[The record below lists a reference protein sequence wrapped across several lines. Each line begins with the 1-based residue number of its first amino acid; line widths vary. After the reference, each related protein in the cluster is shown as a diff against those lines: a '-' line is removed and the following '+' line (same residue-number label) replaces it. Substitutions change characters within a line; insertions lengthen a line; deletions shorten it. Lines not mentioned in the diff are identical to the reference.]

1 MQYLCLGHCLFCF
14 LNELTLREGLLFGLA
29 FIVPLVT
36 LVILGVGVG
45 ITMALVSNAFVKG
58 VIFLT
63 STYKSNHL
71 LTFTLQEH
79 QFSLMPLVV
88 IIFAAFSIIYVRKIF
103 GLDRFYGP
111 ADSIYAAH
119 RSDNELDVRRG
130 LGSTLSAFISASGG
144 ASVGQYGPLVH
155 FGATMGSYLKQIS
168 KSNIPT
174 DIFLGC
180 GVAGAISA
188 GFNAPIAGILFAHS
202 AIIRHFSLK
211 AVAPI
216 AVSSLVAA
224 SFSQYFFGNNVAFEI
239 SSLPPNLISVIP
251 LALVMGPIFGLIS
264 IIFMNSIRFTSMW
277 GANSKLGHIKLTLI
291 GASLCGMIGIFV
303 PEVLGLGTETVRALL
318 NNEIETEYLVI
329 LLIFKIIAT
338 AFCIGL
344 GMFGGVFSPAIF
356 IGAVSGAIIG
366 SILTY
371 LTGNNLILV
380 FTIAGMAA
388 VTSPVVG
395 APIAI
400 VAVILEL
407 TASYDM
413 ALVSLGS
420 VVTSSLTVS
429 ILFGY
434 SFFDKQLLDR
444 GIDIRRGRGHIGLT
458 ESSVST
464 IVSDE
469 FLRLEAEEKNS
480 TAIDKMVSAGVTE
493 AYLLDNK
500 NTFLGKII
508 ITDIVKQN
516 PNQLAKNF
524 CIDNPLSIK
533 TDASLQQCIEAA
545 SEFVGETIPVIDRQT
560 NVLQGVV
567 SEADIFQAYLKLQ
580 NNVIDLETK

>member
-1 MQYLCLGHCLFCF
+1 
-14 LNELTLREGLLFGLA
+14 LFGLA

-36 LVILGVGVG
+36 LIILGVGVG
-45 ITMALVSNAFVKG
+45 ITMAVVSNAFVKG

-63 STYKSNHL
+63 STYNSNQL
-71 LTFTLQEH
+71 LTFTLQDH

-88 IIFAAFSIIYVRKIF
+88 IIFAAFSIIYVRKVF

-119 RSDNELDVRRG
+119 RSDNELDIRKG
-130 LGSTLSAFISASGG
+130 FGSTLSAFISASGG

-155 FGATMGSYLKQIS
+155 FGATMGSYLKQLS

-291 GASLCGMIGIFV
+291 GASLCGIIGIFV
-303 PEVLGLGTETVRALL
+303 PEVLGLGTETVKALL
-318 NNEIETEYLVI
+318 NNEIETEYLIV

-366 SILTY
+366 STLTY

-458 ESSVST
+458 ETSVET

-469 FLRLEAEEKNS
+469 FLRLEEEEKNS

-493 AYLLDNK
+493 AYLLDNQ
-500 NTFLGKII
+500 NSFLGKII

-516 PNQLAKNF
+516 PDQFAKNF

>member
-1 MQYLCLGHCLFCF
+1 M
-14 LNELTLREGLLFGLA
+14 FGLA

-36 LVILGVGVG
+36 LIILGVGVG
-45 ITMALVSNAFVKG
+45 ITMAVVSNAFVKG

-71 LTFTLQEH
+71 LTFTLQDH

-88 IIFAAFSIIYVRKIF
+88 IIFAAFSIIYVRKVF

-119 RSDNELDVRRG
+119 RSDNELDIRRG
-130 LGSTLSAFISASGG
+130 FGSTLSAFISASGG

-155 FGATMGSYLKQIS
+155 FGATMGSYLKQLS

-188 GFNAPIAGILFAHS
+188 GFNAPLAGILFAHS

-277 GANSKLGHIKLTLI
+277 GANSKLGHVKLTLI
-291 GASLCGMIGIFV
+291 GASICGIIGIFV
-303 PEVLGLGTETVRALL
+303 PEVLGLGTETVKALL
-318 NNEIETEYLVI
+318 NNEIETEYLII

-366 SILTY
+366 SILTF

-458 ESSVST
+458 ETSVKT

-480 TAIDKMVSAGVTE
+480 TAIDKMVSASVTE

-533 TDASLQQCIEAA
+533 NDASLQQCIEAA

>member
-1 MQYLCLGHCLFCF
+1 M
-14 LNELTLREGLLFGLA
+14 FGLA

-36 LVILGVGVG
+36 LIILGVGVG
-45 ITMALVSNAFVKG
+45 ITMAVVSNAFVKG

-79 QFSLMPLVV
+79 QFSLMPLVI

-119 RSDNELDVRRG
+119 RSDNELDIRRG
-130 LGSTLSAFISASGG
+130 FGSTLSAFISASGG

-291 GASLCGMIGIFV
+291 GASLCGIIGIFV
-303 PEVLGLGTETVRALL
+303 PEVLGLGTETVKALL
-318 NNEIETEYLVI
+318 NNEIETEYLIV

-458 ESSVST
+458 ETSVKT

-480 TAIDKMVSAGVTE
+480 TAIDKMVSASVTE

-533 TDASLQQCIEAA
+533 NDASLQQCIEAA

>member
-1 MQYLCLGHCLFCF
+1 M
-14 LNELTLREGLLFGLA
+14 FGLA
-29 FIVPLVT
+29 FIVPLVI
-36 LVILGVGVG
+36 LIILGVGVG
-45 ITMALVSNAFVKG
+45 ITMAVVSNAFVKG

-63 STYKSNHL
+63 STYNSNQL
-71 LTFTLQEH
+71 LTFTLQDH

-88 IIFAAFSIIYVRKIF
+88 IIFAAFSIIYVRKVF

-119 RSDNELDVRRG
+119 RSDNELDIRRG
-130 LGSTLSAFISASGG
+130 FGSTLSAFISASGG

-155 FGATMGSYLKQIS
+155 FGATMGSYLKQLS

-188 GFNAPIAGILFAHS
+188 GFNAPLAGILFAHS

-239 SSLPPNLISVIP
+239 SILPPNLISVIP

-264 IIFMNSIRFTSMW
+264 IIFMNSIRFTTMW

-291 GASLCGMIGIFV
+291 GASLCGIIGIFV
-303 PEVLGLGTETVRALL
+303 PEVLGLGTETVKALL
-318 NNEIETEYLVI
+318 NNEIETEYLIV

-366 SILTY
+366 STLTY

-388 VTSPVVG
+388 ITSPVVG

-458 ESSVST
+458 ETSVET

-469 FLRLEAEEKNS
+469 FLRLEEEEKNS

-500 NTFLGKII
+500 NIFLGKIS
-508 ITDIVKQN
+508 ITDIVKEN
-516 PNQLAKNF
+516 PDQLAKNF

-560 NVLQGVV
+560 NVLKGVV

>member
-1 MQYLCLGHCLFCF
+1 M
-14 LNELTLREGLLFGLA
+14 FGLA

-36 LVILGVGVG
+36 LIILGVGVG
-45 ITMALVSNAFVKG
+45 ITMAVVSNAFVKG

-63 STYKSNHL
+63 STYKSNQL
-71 LTFTLQEH
+71 LTFTLQDH
-79 QFSLMPLVV
+79 QFSLIPLVV
-88 IIFAAFSIIYVRKIF
+88 IIFAAFSIIYVRKVF

-119 RSDNELDVRRG
+119 RSDNELDIRRG
-130 LGSTLSAFISASGG
+130 FGSTLSAFISASGG

-155 FGATMGSYLKQIS
+155 FGATMGSYLKQLS

-291 GASLCGMIGIFV
+291 GASLCGIIGIFV
-303 PEVLGLGTETVRALL
+303 PEVLGLGTETVKALL
-318 NNEIETEYLVI
+318 NNEIETEYLIV

-458 ESSVST
+458 ETSVKT

-480 TAIDKMVSAGVTE
+480 TAIDKMVSASVTE

-533 TDASLQQCIEAA
+533 NDASLQQCIEAA

>member
-1 MQYLCLGHCLFCF
+1 M
-14 LNELTLREGLLFGLA
+14 FGLA

-155 FGATMGSYLKQIS
+155 FGATMGSYLKQLS

-188 GFNAPIAGILFAHS
+188 GFNAPLAGILFAHS

-277 GANSKLGHIKLTLI
+277 GANSKLGHVKLTLI
-291 GASLCGMIGIFV
+291 GASLCGIIGIFV
-303 PEVLGLGTETVRALL
+303 PEVLGLGTETVKALL
-318 NNEIETEYLVI
+318 NNEIETEYLIV

-458 ESSVST
+458 ETSVET

-469 FLRLEAEEKNS
+469 FLRLEEEEKNS
-480 TAIDKMVSAGVTE
+480 TAIDKMVSASVTE

-533 TDASLQQCIEAA
+533 NDASLQQCIEAA

>member
-1 MQYLCLGHCLFCF
+1 M
-14 LNELTLREGLLFGLA
+14 FGLA

-63 STYKSNHL
+63 STYKSNHP

-130 LGSTLSAFISASGG
+130 FGSTLSAFISASGG

-224 SFSQYFFGNNVAFEI
+224 TFSQYFFGNNVAFEI

-264 IIFMNSIRFTSMW
+264 IVFMNSIRFTSMW

-291 GASLCGMIGIFV
+291 GASLCGIIGIFV
-303 PEVLGLGTETVRALL
+303 PEVLGLGTETVKALL
-318 NNEIETEYLVI
+318 NNEIETEYLIV

-356 IGAVSGAIIG
+356 IGSVSGAIIG

-458 ESSVST
+458 ETSVET

-480 TAIDKMVSAGVTE
+480 IAIDKMVSAGVTE

-500 NTFLGKII
+500 NSFLGKII

-516 PNQLAKNF
+516 PDQLAKNF

-533 TDASLQQCIEAA
+533 SDASLQQCIEAA

>member
-1 MQYLCLGHCLFCF
+1 M
-14 LNELTLREGLLFGLA
+14 FGLA

-45 ITMALVSNAFVKG
+45 ITMAVVSNAFVKG

-119 RSDNELDVRRG
+119 RSDNELDIRRG

-277 GANSKLGHIKLTLI
+277 GANSKLGHFKLTLI

-303 PEVLGLGTETVRALL
+303 PEVLGLGTETVKALL
-318 NNEIETEYLVI
+318 NNEIETEYLIV

-366 SILTY
+366 STLTY

-458 ESSVST
+458 ETSVET

-480 TAIDKMVSAGVTE
+480 IAIDKMVSAGVTE

-500 NTFLGKII
+500 NSFLGKII

-516 PNQLAKNF
+516 PDQLAKNF

-533 TDASLQQCIEAA
+533 SDASLQQCIEAA

>member
-1 MQYLCLGHCLFCF
+1 M
-14 LNELTLREGLLFGLA
+14 FGLA

-36 LVILGVGVG
+36 LIILGVGVG
-45 ITMALVSNAFVKG
+45 ITMAVVSNAFVKG

-71 LTFTLQEH
+71 LTFTLQDH
-79 QFSLMPLVV
+79 QFSLMPLVI

-119 RSDNELDVRRG
+119 RSDNELDIRKG
-130 LGSTLSAFISASGG
+130 FGSTLSAFISASGG

-264 IIFMNSIRFTSMW
+264 IIFMNSIRFTTMW

-291 GASLCGMIGIFV
+291 GASLCGIIGIFV

-318 NNEIETEYLVI
+318 NNEIETEYLII
-329 LLIFKIIAT
+329 LLIFKIMAT

-366 SILTY
+366 SVLTY

-458 ESSVST
+458 ETSVET

-469 FLRLEAEEKNS
+469 FLRLEEEEKNS

-493 AYLLDNK
+493 AYLLDNQ
-500 NTFLGKII
+500 NSFLGKII
-508 ITDIVKQN
+508 ITDIVKQH
-516 PNQLAKNF
+516 PDQLAKNF

>member
-1 MQYLCLGHCLFCF
+1 M
-14 LNELTLREGLLFGLA
+14 FGLA

-458 ESSVST
+458 ETSVST

-545 SEFVGETIPVIDRQT
+545 SGFVGETIPVIDRQT

>member
-1 MQYLCLGHCLFCF
+1 M
-14 LNELTLREGLLFGLA
+14 FGLA

-45 ITMALVSNAFVKG
+45 ITMAVVSNAFVKG

-63 STYKSNHL
+63 STYRSNHL

-79 QFSLMPLVV
+79 QFTLMPLVV

-119 RSDNELDVRRG
+119 RTDNELDVRRG

-291 GASLCGMIGIFV
+291 GASICGMIGIFV

-318 NNEIETEYLVI
+318 NNEIKTEYLII

-458 ESSVST
+458 ETPVST

-508 ITDIVKQN
+508 ITDIVRQN

-533 TDASLQQCIEAA
+533 NDASLQQCIEAA

>member
-1 MQYLCLGHCLFCF
+1 M
-14 LNELTLREGLLFGLA
+14 FGLA
-29 FIVPLVT
+29 LIVPLVT

-45 ITMALVSNAFVKG
+45 ITMAVVSNAFVKG

-119 RSDNELDVRRG
+119 RSDNELDVHRG

-264 IIFMNSIRFTSMW
+264 IVFMNSIRFTSMW

-303 PEVLGLGTETVRALL
+303 PEVLGLGTETVKALL
-318 NNEIETEYLVI
+318 NNEIETEYLIV

-356 IGAVSGAIIG
+356 IGSVSGAIIG

-458 ESSVST
+458 ETSVET

-480 TAIDKMVSAGVTE
+480 IAIDKMVSAGVTE

-500 NTFLGKII
+500 NSFLGKII
-508 ITDIVKQN
+508 ITDIVKQS
-516 PNQLAKNF
+516 PDQLAKNF

-533 TDASLQQCIEAA
+533 SDASLQQCIEAA

>member
-1 MQYLCLGHCLFCF
+1 M
-14 LNELTLREGLLFGLA
+14 FGLA
-29 FIVPLVT
+29 LIVPLVT

-45 ITMALVSNAFVKG
+45 ITMAVVSNAFVKG

-71 LTFTLQEH
+71 LTFTFQES

-119 RSDNELDVRRG
+119 RSDNELDVHRG

-264 IIFMNSIRFTSMW
+264 IVFMNSIRFTSMW

-303 PEVLGLGTETVRALL
+303 PEVLGLGTETVKALL
-318 NNEIETEYLVI
+318 NNAIETEYLIV

-356 IGAVSGAIIG
+356 IGSVSGAIIG

-458 ESSVST
+458 ETSVET

-480 TAIDKMVSAGVTE
+480 IAIDKMVSAGVTE

-500 NTFLGKII
+500 NSFLGKII

-516 PNQLAKNF
+516 PDQLAKNF

-533 TDASLQQCIEAA
+533 SDASLQQCIEAA

>member
-1 MQYLCLGHCLFCF
+1 M
-14 LNELTLREGLLFGLA
+14 FGLA
-29 FIVPLVT
+29 LIVPLVT

-45 ITMALVSNAFVKG
+45 ITMAVVSNAFVKG

-71 LTFTLQEH
+71 LTFTFQES

-119 RSDNELDVRRG
+119 RSDNELDVHRG

-303 PEVLGLGTETVRALL
+303 PEVLGLGTETVKALL
-318 NNEIETEYLVI
+318 NNEIETEYLIV

-356 IGAVSGAIIG
+356 IGSVSGAIIG

-458 ESSVST
+458 ETSVET

-480 TAIDKMVSAGVTE
+480 IAIDKMVSAGVTE

-500 NTFLGKII
+500 NSFLGKII

-516 PNQLAKNF
+516 PDQLAKNF

-533 TDASLQQCIEAA
+533 SDASLQQCIEAA

>member
-1 MQYLCLGHCLFCF
+1 M
-14 LNELTLREGLLFGLA
+14 FGLA

-45 ITMALVSNAFVKG
+45 ITMAVVSNAFVKG
-58 VIFLT
+58 VIILT
-63 STYKSNHL
+63 SAYRSNHL

-458 ESSVST
+458 ETSVST

>member
-1 MQYLCLGHCLFCF
+1 M
-14 LNELTLREGLLFGLA
+14 FGLA
-29 FIVPLVT
+29 LIVPLVT

-45 ITMALVSNAFVKG
+45 ITMAVVSNAFVKG

-63 STYKSNHL
+63 STYNSNQL

-119 RSDNELDVRRG
+119 RSDNELDVHKG

-155 FGATMGSYLKQIS
+155 FGATMGSYLKQVS

-303 PEVLGLGTETVRALL
+303 PEILGLGTETVRALL
-318 NNEIETEYLVI
+318 NNEIETEYLIV

-356 IGAVSGAIIG
+356 IGSVSGAIIG

-458 ESSVST
+458 ETSVET

-480 TAIDKMVSAGVTE
+480 IAIDKMVSAGVTE
-493 AYLLDNK
+493 AYLLDNQ
-500 NTFLGKII
+500 NSFLGKII
-508 ITDIVKQN
+508 ITDIVRQN

>member
-1 MQYLCLGHCLFCF
+1 M
-14 LNELTLREGLLFGLA
+14 FGLA

-45 ITMALVSNAFVKG
+45 ITMAVVSNAFVKG

-63 STYKSNHL
+63 STYKSNQL

-119 RSDNELDVRRG
+119 RSDNELDVHRG

-188 GFNAPIAGILFAHS
+188 GFNAPLAGILFAHS

-420 VVTSSLTVS
+420 VVMSSLTVS

-458 ESSVST
+458 ETSVKT

-480 TAIDKMVSAGVTE
+480 TAIDKMVSASVTE

-533 TDASLQQCIEAA
+533 NDASLQQCIEAA

>member
-1 MQYLCLGHCLFCF
+1 M
-14 LNELTLREGLLFGLA
+14 FGLA

-45 ITMALVSNAFVKG
+45 ITMAVVSNAFVKG

-71 LTFTLQEH
+71 LTFTLQEN

-119 RSDNELDVRRG
+119 RSDNELDIRRG
-130 LGSTLSAFISASGG
+130 FGSTLSAFISASGG

-155 FGATMGSYLKQIS
+155 FGATMGSYLKQLS

-277 GANSKLGHIKLTLI
+277 GANSKLGHVKLTLI
-291 GASLCGMIGIFV
+291 GASLCGIIGIFV
-303 PEVLGLGTETVRALL
+303 PEVLGLGTETVKALL

-366 SILTY
+366 SILTF

-458 ESSVST
+458 ETSVKT

-480 TAIDKMVSAGVTE
+480 TAIDKMVSASVTE

-533 TDASLQQCIEAA
+533 NDASLQQCIEAA

>member
-1 MQYLCLGHCLFCF
+1 M
-14 LNELTLREGLLFGLA
+14 FGLA

-458 ESSVST
+458 ETSVST

-545 SEFVGETIPVIDRQT
+545 SKFVGETIPVIDRQT

>member
-1 MQYLCLGHCLFCF
+1 M
-14 LNELTLREGLLFGLA
+14 FGLA

-45 ITMALVSNAFVKG
+45 ITMAVVSNAFVKG

-303 PEVLGLGTETVRALL
+303 PEVLGLGTETVKALL
-318 NNEIETEYLVI
+318 NNEIETEYLII

-356 IGAVSGAIIG
+356 IGSVSGAIIG

-458 ESSVST
+458 ETSVET

-533 TDASLQQCIEAA
+533 SDASLQQCIEAA

>member
-1 MQYLCLGHCLFCF
+1 M
-14 LNELTLREGLLFGLA
+14 FGLA

-63 STYKSNHL
+63 STYKSNHP

-130 LGSTLSAFISASGG
+130 FGSTLSAFISASGG

-264 IIFMNSIRFTSMW
+264 IVFMNSIRFTSMW

-303 PEVLGLGTETVRALL
+303 PEVLGLGTETVKALL
-318 NNEIETEYLVI
+318 NNEIETEYLIV

-356 IGAVSGAIIG
+356 IGSVSGAIIG

-458 ESSVST
+458 ETSVET

-480 TAIDKMVSAGVTE
+480 IAIDKMVSAGVTE

-500 NTFLGKII
+500 NSFLGKII

-516 PNQLAKNF
+516 PDQLAKNF

-533 TDASLQQCIEAA
+533 SDASLQQCIEAA

>member
-1 MQYLCLGHCLFCF
+1 MI
-14 LNELTLREGLLFGLA
+14 GLA

-45 ITMALVSNAFVKG
+45 ITMAVVSNAFVKG

-63 STYKSNHL
+63 SSYKSNHL
-71 LTFTLQEH
+71 LTFTFQEH
-79 QFSLMPLVV
+79 QYSLMPLLV
-88 IIFAAFSIIYVRKIF
+88 IIFAAFLIIHVRKIF
-103 GLDRFYGP
+103 GLERFYGP

-119 RSDNELDVRRG
+119 RSDNELDIRRG
-130 LGSTLSAFISASGG
+130 FGSTLSAFISASGG

-155 FGATMGSYLKQIS
+155 FGATIGSYLKQIS

-264 IIFMNSIRFTSMW
+264 IIFMNSIRFTSTW

-303 PEVLGLGTETVRALL
+303 PEILGLGTETVRALL
-318 NNEIETEYLVI
+318 NNEIETEYLII
-329 LLIFKIIAT
+329 LLVFKILAT

-388 VTSPVVG
+388 VSSPVVG

-458 ESSVST
+458 ETSVET
-464 IVSDE
+464 IVNDE

-500 NTFLGKII
+500 DTFLGKII
-508 ITDIVKQN
+508 ITDLVKQN
-516 PNQLAKNF
+516 PDLPARNF
-524 CIDNPLSIK
+524 CIDNPISIK
-533 TDASLQQCIEAA
+533 AEASLQQCIEAA
-545 SEFVGETIPVIDRQT
+545 SEFVGETIPIIDRQT
-560 NVLQGVV
+560 NVLLGVV
-567 SEADIFQAYLKLQ
+567 NEADIFQAYLKLQ

>member
-1 MQYLCLGHCLFCF
+1 M
-14 LNELTLREGLLFGLA
+14 FGLA

-36 LVILGVGVG
+36 LIILGVGVG
-45 ITMALVSNAFVKG
+45 ITMAVVSNAFVKG

-71 LTFTLQEH
+71 LTFTLQDH

-88 IIFAAFSIIYVRKIF
+88 IIFAAFSIIYVRKVF

-119 RSDNELDVRRG
+119 RSDNELDIRKG
-130 LGSTLSAFISASGG
+130 FGSTLSAFISASGG

-291 GASLCGMIGIFV
+291 GASLCGIIGIFV
-303 PEVLGLGTETVRALL
+303 PEVLGLGTETVKALL
-318 NNEIETEYLVI
+318 NNEIETEYLIV

-366 SILTY
+366 STLTY

-458 ESSVST
+458 ETSVET

-469 FLRLEAEEKNS
+469 FLRLEEEEKNS

-493 AYLLDNK
+493 AYLLDNQ
-500 NTFLGKII
+500 NSFLGKII

-516 PNQLAKNF
+516 PDQLAKNF

>member
-1 MQYLCLGHCLFCF
+1 M
-14 LNELTLREGLLFGLA
+14 FGLA

-36 LVILGVGVG
+36 LIILGVGVG
-45 ITMALVSNAFVKG
+45 ITMAVVSNAFVKG

-63 STYKSNHL
+63 SSYNSNQL
-71 LTFTLQEH
+71 LTFTLQDH

-88 IIFAAFSIIYVRKIF
+88 IIFAAFSIIYVRKVF

-119 RSDNELDVRRG
+119 RSDNELDIRRG
-130 LGSTLSAFISASGG
+130 FGSTLSAFISASGG

-155 FGATMGSYLKQIS
+155 FGATMGSYLKQLS

-188 GFNAPIAGILFAHS
+188 GFNAPLAGILFAHS

-277 GANSKLGHIKLTLI
+277 GANSKLGHVKLTLI
-291 GASLCGMIGIFV
+291 GASLCGIIGIFV
-303 PEVLGLGTETVRALL
+303 PEVLGLGTETVKALL
-318 NNEIETEYLVI
+318 NNEIETEYLII

-366 SILTY
+366 SILTF

-458 ESSVST
+458 ETSVKT

-469 FLRLEAEEKNS
+469 FLRLDAEEKNS
-480 TAIDKMVSAGVTE
+480 TAIDKMVSASVTE

-500 NTFLGKII
+500 NTFMGKII

-533 TDASLQQCIEAA
+533 NDASLQQCIEAA

>member
-1 MQYLCLGHCLFCF
+1 M
-14 LNELTLREGLLFGLA
+14 FGLA

-45 ITMALVSNAFVKG
+45 ITMAVVSNAFVKG

-119 RSDNELDVRRG
+119 RSDNELDVHRG

-303 PEVLGLGTETVRALL
+303 PEVLGLGTETVKSLL
-318 NNEIETEYLVI
+318 NNEIETEYLII

-458 ESSVST
+458 ETSVET

-480 TAIDKMVSAGVTE
+480 IAIDKMVSAGVTE

-500 NTFLGKII
+500 NSFLGKII

-516 PNQLAKNF
+516 PDQLAKNF

-533 TDASLQQCIEAA
+533 SDASLQQCIEAA

>member
-1 MQYLCLGHCLFCF
+1 M
-14 LNELTLREGLLFGLA
+14 FGLA

-36 LVILGVGVG
+36 LIILGVGVG
-45 ITMALVSNAFVKG
+45 ITMAVVSNAFVKG

-63 STYKSNHL
+63 STYNSNQL
-71 LTFTLQEH
+71 LTFTLQDH

-119 RSDNELDVRRG
+119 RSDNELDIRKG
-130 LGSTLSAFISASGG
+130 FGSTLSAFISASGG

-155 FGATMGSYLKQIS
+155 FGATMGSYLKQLS

-277 GANSKLGHIKLTLI
+277 GANSKLGHVKLTLI
-291 GASLCGMIGIFV
+291 GASLCGIIGIFV
-303 PEVLGLGTETVRALL
+303 PEVLGLGTETVKALL
-318 NNEIETEYLVI
+318 NNEIETEYLIV

-366 SILTY
+366 STLTY

-458 ESSVST
+458 ETSVKT

-480 TAIDKMVSAGVTE
+480 TAIDKMVSASVTE

-533 TDASLQQCIEAA
+533 NDASLQQCIEAA

>member
-1 MQYLCLGHCLFCF
+1 M
-14 LNELTLREGLLFGLA
+14 FGLA
-29 FIVPLVT
+29 LIVPLVT

-45 ITMALVSNAFVKG
+45 ITMAVVSNAFVKG

-119 RSDNELDVRRG
+119 RSDNELDVHKG

-155 FGATMGSYLKQIS
+155 FGATMGSYLKQVS

-318 NNEIETEYLVI
+318 NNEIETEYLIV

-356 IGAVSGAIIG
+356 IGSVSGAIIG

-458 ESSVST
+458 ETSVET

-480 TAIDKMVSAGVTE
+480 IAIDKMVSAGVTE

-500 NTFLGKII
+500 NSFLGKII

-516 PNQLAKNF
+516 PDQLAKNF

-533 TDASLQQCIEAA
+533 SDASLQQCIEAA

>member
-1 MQYLCLGHCLFCF
+1 M
-14 LNELTLREGLLFGLA
+14 FGLA
-29 FIVPLVT
+29 LIVPLVT

-45 ITMALVSNAFVKG
+45 ITMAVVSNAFVKG

-79 QFSLMPLVV
+79 QFSLMPLFV

-119 RSDNELDVRRG
+119 RSDNELDVHRG

-155 FGATMGSYLKQIS
+155 FGATMGSYLKKIS

-264 IIFMNSIRFTSMW
+264 IVFMNSIRFTSMW

-303 PEVLGLGTETVRALL
+303 PEVLGLGTETVKALL
-318 NNEIETEYLVI
+318 NNEIETEYLIV

-356 IGAVSGAIIG
+356 IGSVSGAIIG

-458 ESSVST
+458 ETSVET

-480 TAIDKMVSAGVTE
+480 IAIDKMVSAGVTE

-500 NTFLGKII
+500 NSFLGKII

-516 PNQLAKNF
+516 PDQLAKNF

-533 TDASLQQCIEAA
+533 SDASLQQCIEAA

>member
-1 MQYLCLGHCLFCF
+1 M
-14 LNELTLREGLLFGLA
+14 FGLA

-545 SEFVGETIPVIDRQT
+545 SRFVGETIPVIDRQT

>member
-1 MQYLCLGHCLFCF
+1 M
-14 LNELTLREGLLFGLA
+14 FGLA

-45 ITMALVSNAFVKG
+45 ITMAVVSNAFVKG

-63 STYKSNHL
+63 STYRSNHL

-79 QFSLMPLVV
+79 QFTLMPLVV

-119 RSDNELDVRRG
+119 RTDNELDVRRR

-224 SFSQYFFGNNVAFEI
+224 SFSQYFFGSNVAFEI

-291 GASLCGMIGIFV
+291 GASICGMIGIFV

-318 NNEIETEYLVI
+318 NNEIKTEYLII

-458 ESSVST
+458 ETPVST

-516 PNQLAKNF
+516 PDQLAKNF

-533 TDASLQQCIEAA
+533 SDASLQQCIEAA

>member
-1 MQYLCLGHCLFCF
+1 MDTAKKFLFVNSSDF
-14 LNELTLREGLLFGLA
+14 ILIRLIA
-29 FIVPLVT
+29 FA
-36 LVILGVGVG
+36 GQA
-45 ITMALVSNAFVKG
+45 ITIG
-58 VIFLT
+58 
-63 STYKSNHL
+63 
-71 LTFTLQEH
+71 
-79 QFSLMPLVV
+79 
-88 IIFAAFSIIYVRKIF
+88 
-103 GLDRFYGP
+103 
-111 ADSIYAAH
+111 
-119 RSDNELDVRRG
+119 
-130 LGSTLSAFISASGG
+130 
-144 ASVGQYGPLVH
+144 
-155 FGATMGSYLKQIS
+155 
-168 KSNIPT
+168 
-174 DIFLGC
+174 
-180 GVAGAISA
+180 
-188 GFNAPIAGILFAHS
+188 
-202 AIIRHFSLK
+202 
-211 AVAPI
+211 
-216 AVSSLVAA
+216 
-224 SFSQYFFGNNVAFEI
+224 FSQYFFGNNVAFEI

-264 IIFMNSIRFTSMW
+264 IVFMNSIRFTSMW

-303 PEVLGLGTETVRALL
+303 PEVLGLGTETVKALL
-318 NNEIETEYLVI
+318 NNEIETEYLIV

-356 IGAVSGAIIG
+356 IGSVSGAIIG

-458 ESSVST
+458 ETSVKT

-469 FLRLEAEEKNS
+469 FLRLDAEEKNS

-508 ITDIVKQN
+508 ITDIVRQN

-560 NVLQGVV
+560 NVLHGVV